1 LSNLGNHKEPTMP
14 DDTDDTSFADF
25 LEMDLPKR
33 APSKPHPVYADP
45 GELFPTDHT
54 PVGPIPGMHDITAEA
69 HAKAAA
75 RMAHLVAPAVEA
87 IHQSIEFPSMAAIAA
102 ESTANAA
109 VQGIGSLAAGQL
121 RAVGFSTADGYITA
135 IRNGVPER
143 THAEYIVQLR
153 TRFGLTSA
161 ALDSLKLPGPFV
173 PAPAPVDTNPTV
185 HVPTGPSVFERPR
198 PIVLGPA
205 AEEALARTAD
215 QKREHDAKIRAGRD
229 VVAGAVAEGH
239 GVILGWQGGGS
250 VPRKVLCDALA
261 AADVGAAPPKAKSA
275 RAHAGRA
282 LELATREGLVVRVQ
296 RGGAVNTATWSIG
309 LADHQGS
316 VGDKFGTTVMRAHLS
331 ATDVFSVDGDHTLA
345 PKIRADFD
353 ARVAA
358 ELFLP
363 SDLTA
368 WLADRLEGRFDAV
381 RLGLGFYV
389 PARHAKQAESLC
401 RAVAGCGF
409 GRDWILPA
417 IPLATSDEL
426 REGIARGLQVEV
438 SDLLDSLASEREA
451 ARVARTEAIEK
462 AMTLTDWREA
472 HAKAIK
478 LLGDI
483 GEKRAGTFLHDL
495 REIGKRVVAYGEIL
509 GTGHTAGIK
518 GRIQLAIQEL
528 ESLLGDDYT
537 GISERFAAVWDEINM
552 ERRGEGGIL

>member
-1 LSNLGNHKEPTMP
+1 MP

-25 LEMDLPKR
+25 LEMDLPER

-54 PVGPIPGMHDITAEA
+54 PVGPIPGMRDI
-69 HAKAAA
+69 
-75 RMAHLVAPAVEA
+75 V
-87 IHQSIEFPSMAAIAA
+87 S
-102 ESTANAA
+102 ESFANAA
-109 VQGIGSLAAGQL
+109 VQGIGSLQGGQL

-161 ALDSLKLPGPFV
+161 AIDSLKLPGPFV
-173 PAPAPVDTNPTV
+173 PAPAPIDTNPTV

-215 QKREHDAKIRAGRD
+215 QKREHDAKIRSGRD

-438 SDLLDSLASEREA
+438 SDLLDSLAAEREA
-451 ARVARTEAIEK
+451 ARAVRAAAVEK
-462 AMTLTDWREA
+462 AIDANDDEA
-472 HAKAIK
+472 HTRAIK

-483 GEKRAGTFLHDL
+483 GEKRAGTFLHEL

-509 GTGHTAGIK
+509 GTGHTAGIR
-518 GRIQLAIQEL
+518 GRIQLAIQDL